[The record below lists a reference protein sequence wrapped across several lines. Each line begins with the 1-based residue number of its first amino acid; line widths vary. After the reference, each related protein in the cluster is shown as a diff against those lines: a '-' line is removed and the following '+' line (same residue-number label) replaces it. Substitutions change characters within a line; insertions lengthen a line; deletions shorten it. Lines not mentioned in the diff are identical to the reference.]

1 MPNEPFWLPAQAVID
16 INQETV
22 AATGEDHVLLFPE
35 KLDGALARPRF
46 AFYYDEIY
54 NVVTLSVNLMMAIG
68 QAHAF
73 EQGNKRTAF
82 TSGLAFLYD
91 NGFGFSHPDSTEFAQ
106 AFEAMVI
113 NQLPPQAFEHEIV
126 LWIEPLPDD
135 E

>member
-1 MPNEPFWLPAQAVID
+1 MAVTGRSGRRPGSCSSVQVVMPSRPVLSDGCAGD
-16 INQETV
+16 I
-22 AATGEDHVLLFPE
+22 AATPKTENNDPDATAG
-35 KLDGALARPRF
+35 
-46 AFYYDEIY
+46 
-54 NVVTLSVNLMMAIG
+54 VNLMMAIG

-82 TSGLAFLYD
+82 TFGLAFLYD

-126 LWIEPLPDD
+126 PWIEPLPDD